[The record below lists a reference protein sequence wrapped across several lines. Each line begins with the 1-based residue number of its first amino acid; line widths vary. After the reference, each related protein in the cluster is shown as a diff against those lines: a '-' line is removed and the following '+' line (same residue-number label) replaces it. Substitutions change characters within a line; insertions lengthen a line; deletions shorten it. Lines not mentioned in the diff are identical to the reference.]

1 MPILAKNKQARFDYE
16 ILETFEAGLV
26 LSGQEV
32 KSIRQGQASL
42 KGSHVTIDKNREAFL
57 INASVPAY
65 KMAGKLTNYQPDRS
79 RKLLLRKK
87 EIDYLAGKLQQTG
100 LTLAPLSLYT
110 KGRNIKLEIA
120 LVKGKK
126 KADKRKSIKERE
138 EKRQIQRLLKTKF
151 R

>member
-42 KGSHVTIDKNREAFL
+42 KGSHVTINKNREVFL
-57 INASVPAY
+57 INASIPAY
-65 KMAGKLTNYQPDRS
+65 KMAGKLPEYQIDRS
-79 RKLLLRKK
+79 RKLLLQKK
-87 EIDYLAGKLQQTG
+87 EIDYLAGKLQEAG
-100 LTLAPLSLYT
+100 LTLVPLSLYT
-110 KGRNIKLEIA
+110 KGKKIKIEIGLA
-120 LVKGKK
+120 KGKK
-126 KADKRKSIKERE
+126 KADKRAQIKERE
-138 EKRQIQRLLKTKF
+138 VKKKIQRFLKTKF